1 MLEYLRTQAK
11 VVLSKCVTFGGHC
24 GTLLRTHCEQISPLA
39 HRTVAS
45 AATSICSKHCS
56 SRVNCI
62 GGREESS
69 VPPSY

>member
-39 HRTVAS
+39 HCTVAA
-45 AATSICSKHCS
+45 AATSI
-56 SRVNCI
+56 
-62 GGREESS
+62 
-69 VPPSY
+69 